1 MRELLLLLNIKAHSF
16 LKNVFEW
23 KWQTIVKN
31 VSSLMI
37 FGGFAVGV
45 FFLARIA
52 TFYLL
57 HEAHI
62 GQFLFHRFL
71 SMLLYVFFITI
82 NLGNMI
88 VSYATLYRSQEVNFL
103 MGLPI
108 DHAKIFLLKFVDNF
122 FYSSTTL
129 SLIGF
134 AVLLGYGSVYDLPW
148 YHSLFVLFFIL
159 LPFMLIAGIIA
170 VITLMLLM
178 KAAFRIGVRRLLA
191 IIGTLYVMA
200 IYAYFKIVSPVELV
214 SQVMK
219 HYPDVNEYFGYLDP
233 PLVRYLPSHWVS
245 EYLYWSSNGEPSRAI
260 PYFTLLFLTM
270 LALIVA
276 AGLMARRYYYTSWL
290 AASDKQSTKGE
301 RRRRILFR
309 SLEFGHRSFL
319 SSQTEVVLK
328 RDVWL
333 FLREPSQWLHLL
345 LMLLLLLIFLIS
357 MSTFELKLTQPFLQ
371 AVTFLVVFLFN
382 GFLIASVS
390 LRFVFPAV
398 SLESESFWCVRSS
411 PLSMK
416 KLYWHKFLFALALVM
431 VVAELLSVASLSM
444 LVHDTSLVIFGAL
457 CTGLIALALT
467 SLNLGAGTY
476 FALFKEKNP
485 IRVASSQGASLT
497 FLASMIYLT
506 VIVGAMVVPLNKYF
520 ESMILFR
527 APAQQWL
534 YMPTNVVAV
543 LSLVLFA
550 LSTNVGLRSIKGDV
564 KNI

>member
-1 MRELLLLLNIKAHSF
+1 
-16 LKNVFEW
+16 
-23 KWQTIVKN
+23 
-31 VSSLMI
+31 
-37 FGGFAVGV
+37 
-45 FFLARIA
+45 
-52 TFYLL
+52 
-57 HEAHI
+57 
-62 GQFLFHRFL
+62 
-71 SMLLYVFFITI
+71 MLLYVFFITI

-108 DHAKIFLLKFVDNF
+108 DHAKIFLIKFVDNF

-148 YHSLFVLFFIL
+148 YHYLFVMFFIL
-159 LPFMLIAGIIA
+159 FPFMLIAGIIA

-191 IIGTLYVMA
+191 IIGTLYITV

-245 EYLYWSSNGEPSRAI
+245 EYLYWSSNGEPARAI

-270 LALIVA
+270 LALIVV
-276 AGLMARRYYYTSWL
+276 AGLMARRYYYSSWL
-290 AASDKQSTKGE
+290 AATDAQSMTGK

-309 SLEFGHRSFL
+309 SLEFGHRSFF

-328 RDVWL
+328 RDIWL

-357 MSTFELKLTQPFLQ
+357 MGTFEMKLTQPFLQ

-411 PLSMK
+411 PLSMN
-416 KLYWHKFLFALALVM
+416 KLYWHKFLFALSLVM
-431 VVAELLSVASLSM
+431 VVAEVLSVASLSM
-444 LVHDTSLVIFGAL
+444 LVHDTPLVVFGSL

-497 FLASMIYLT
+497 FLVSMIYLT

-520 ESMILFR
+520 ESMILLGV
-527 APAQQWL
+527 PAQRWL
-534 YMPTNVVAV
+534 YMPTNIVVV
-543 LSLVLFA
+543 LSLVMFTI
-550 LSTNVGLRSIKGDV
+550 STSIGLRSLKGDV